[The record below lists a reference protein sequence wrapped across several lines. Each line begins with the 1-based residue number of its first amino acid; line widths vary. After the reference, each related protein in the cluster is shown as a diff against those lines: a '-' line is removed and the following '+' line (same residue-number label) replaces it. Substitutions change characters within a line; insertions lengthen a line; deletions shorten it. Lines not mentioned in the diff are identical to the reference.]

1 MTSNDD
7 VKLPEQQQEQH
18 EYQQVNSTGNNT
30 YAHFRF
36 PWEAYSP
43 SPRIESSTRE
53 GYFDAPTPTHQQQDT
68 LVAPSTN
75 PHVVW
80 SPGFQFPNKRGSDA
94 KDFATEPHDS
104 IQRHGSTEDPKSI
117 QPSHSPKRRRSSI
130 SGIPIPPDAVLP
142 AEGRRPLP
150 QRRRSNSLPSA
161 SVPSLH
167 SAPGKPEVRKVIFTP
182 SPFRRD
188 TLFPTDAGPKPL
200 ATFKGERLV
209 EHPEEEFEP
218 LRRPSTRESVR
229 SLERWHNLKS
239 RAHDKARSRSC
250 QILFEYSVYTFLVCF
265 IYFVAVGR
273 PLWKG
278 LVWYMWYARF
288 LHN

>member
-1 MTSNDD
+1 MDACIPTFILN
-7 VKLPEQQQEQH
+7 
-18 EYQQVNSTGNNT
+18 
-30 YAHFRF
+30 
-36 PWEAYSP
+36 SP
-43 SPRIESSTRE
+43 SPRIELSTRE
-53 GYFDAPTPTHQQQDT
+53 GYFDAPIPTFQQPVT
-68 LVAPSTN
+68 TEPTSIS
-75 PHVVW
+75 PHVQW
-80 SPGFQFPNKRGSDA
+80 SPGFHFPTKRGSDA
-94 KDFATEPHDS
+94 KDFATLHSAS
-104 IQRHGSTEDPKSI
+104 IRRRSSAEGLKPV
-117 QPSHSPKRRRSSI
+117 QPSHIPKRRRSSI